1 MFDAIKPLLDSGL
14 INEDVRKSLEE
25 AWQSKLADA
34 REQTKSEI
42 REEMAQRYEHD
53 KAVMM
58 EALDQLLTDSLTQH
72 VARLVEERKTLAKDR
87 VRFNSRMLEKASEFD
102 EMLESR
108 LRVELK
114 ELYEDRKAKNKAIAK
129 LDKFVT
135 ESVRKELLE
144 FAEDKAEL
152 TKARV
157 ALVTENKTKMT
168 KLRENFIKKSAELVE
183 RTVETTLRSELSQLK
198 EDIVE
203 SKKNDFGRKIFEAF
217 ATEYSA
223 THLNERA
230 EVKKL
235 TNTIA
240 GLQSS
245 LEEAKT
251 VATQA
256 KASVSQ
262 KEAQIKRINETNER
276 INTINNLLKPLS
288 KDKAEVMRELLES
301 VPTSRLKDAFK
312 KYLNP
317 VMEGKTF
324 RAKSTIVES
333 RTVTGNKSAAVD
345 TNIIEI
351 NDIKR
356 LAGLTK

>member
-1 MFDAIKPLLDSGL
+1 MFDALKPLIDSGL
-14 INEDVRKSLEE
+14 INEDVRTAMEE
-25 AWQSKLADA
+25 AWETKLTEA
-34 REQTKSEI
+34 RDLAKTEVRK
-42 REEMAQRYEHD
+42 EMASRYEHD

-58 EALDQLLTDSLTQH
+58 EALDQLLTDALTKH
-72 VARLVEERKTLAKDR
+72 VGRLAEERKALSNDR
-87 VRFNSRMLEKASEFD
+87 VKFNSKMLKKASEFD

-114 ELYEDRKAKNKAIAK
+114 ELYEDRKAKSEAIAK

-135 ESVRKELLE
+135 ESVRAELLD

-152 TKARV
+152 SRARV
-157 ALVTENKTKMT
+157 NLITENKAKMQ
-168 KLRENFIKKSAELVE
+168 KLRENFLKKSADLVE
-183 RTVETTLRSELSQLK
+183 RTVEVTLRSELTQLK

-203 SKKNDFGRKIFEAF
+203 AKKNDFGRKIFEAF
-217 ATEYSA
+217 ATEYGA
-223 THLNERA
+223 TYLNERA

-235 TNTIA
+235 INTIS
-240 GLQSS
+240 GLKSN

-251 VATQA
+251 YAA
-256 KASVSQ
+256 KANARAVQ

-276 INTINNLLKPLS
+276 INTINSLLKPLS

-301 VPTSRLKDAFK
+301 VPTTRLKDAFK

-317 VMEGKTF
+317 VMEGKSF
-324 RAKSTIVES
+324 RKATIVES
-333 RTVTGNKSAAVD
+333 REVTGNKSTVSNA
-345 TNIIEI
+345 NIVEI
-351 NDIKR
+351 NDIRR